1 MSLPKEFKEL
11 DTPTNRLKKL
21 VKQIYKI
28 IKIVLFVAILI
39 STFMVSEKSTD
50 WILNLS
56 FEQLSKIINVILVV
70 VIVLFLKRKQVN

>member
-1 MSLPKEFKEL
+1 MSIPKEFLTL
-11 DTPTNRLKKL
+11 DTPTNRFKKL

-70 VIVLFLKRKQVN
+70 VIVLFLKRK